1 MYKVEQQMDVS
12 LKSINKKIILNN
24 HIIHEIKEQAYKKY
38 EKLFP
43 SSIMRRV
50 LRSFLK
56 VTSINA
62 L

>member
-43 SSIMRRV
+43 SSIMRV